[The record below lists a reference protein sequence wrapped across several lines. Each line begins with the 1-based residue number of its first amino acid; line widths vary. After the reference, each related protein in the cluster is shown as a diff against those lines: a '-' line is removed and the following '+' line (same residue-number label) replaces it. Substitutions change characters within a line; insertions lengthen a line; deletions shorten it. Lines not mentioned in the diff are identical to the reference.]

1 MDRASQALM
10 ALIGA
15 DVVPASL
22 MPAVVDV
29 LLAPADGPSM
39 GGFICRIC
47 GWDVEPNY
55 PDVHEPQ
62 CLLAVARPGYGEAV

>member
-15 DVVPASL
+15 DSVPAAL

-29 LLAPADGPSM
+29 LLRPLKRE
-39 GGFICRIC
+39 FRCRIC
-47 GWDVEPNY
+47 GQRVERNS
-55 PDVHEPQ
+55 PDLHEPQ
-62 CLLAVARPGYGEAV
+62 CLLAVARPGYGEAAP